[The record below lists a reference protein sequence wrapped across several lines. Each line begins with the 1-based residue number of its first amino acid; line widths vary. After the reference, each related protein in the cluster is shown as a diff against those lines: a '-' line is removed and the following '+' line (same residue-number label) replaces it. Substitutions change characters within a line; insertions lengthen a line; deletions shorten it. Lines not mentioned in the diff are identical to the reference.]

1 MTKTKIFVLC
11 CWGLLLLA
19 LGGSYLLFR
28 AIAHGRLGFMPTF
41 EELENPKRNQAS
53 EVFSADGQ
61 LLATFY
67 IENRNPVS
75 FEEISPYAIQALIA
89 REDHRFYEHA
99 GIDGIGL
106 VRVAVKTLLM
116 RQSGEG
122 GGSTITQQLAKN
134 LFPRDTTRYT
144 SSFQRYRQLTI
155 DKLREWVT
163 AVKLERNYTK
173 DEILTW
179 YLNTVPF
186 GHEAYG
192 IKTAA
197 RTFFN
202 KTPDSLKVEEAALL
216 IGLLKG
222 PTRYSPVRNPERSL
236 VRRNGVLEKMK
247 EHGYLTRAELDSIS
261 ALPITLQFQVQ
272 DHLTG
277 TGTYFREFLRL
288 TMSRSKPVR
297 SRYANPDSYRE
308 DSVKWF
314 TNPLYGWCNKNFKPD
329 GTPYNLYRDG
339 LKIYTTLDSRMQQY
353 AEEAVAEHMKYLQAN
368 FFKEK
373 KNSRKA
379 PFSNDLTMGR
389 IDTIMRESIRQSI
402 RYTNMRRTGMS
413 DAKIMQ
419 AFKEPVEMEGMFS
432 WDGEFDTIMTPYDSI
447 LYYKHYL
454 RSGMMSMDPRTG
466 HVKAYV
472 GGIDFKH
479 FKWDAVTVQKRQVGS
494 TFKPF
499 LYTLALQDKKELTPC
514 YEVLNIPQTF
524 IDNGKPWTPRSS
536 GNSEDIGK
544 RVTLKW
550 GLAKSENNISAW
562 IIKQVTPKAVADMA
576 HKMGITSYIDP
587 VPSIVYGTSDISVAE
602 MVTAYCVFAN
612 KGVYTE
618 PVFVTRIEDKNG
630 NALMPSYLPRTE
642 EVISERTAYMMV
654 NLLQGVVDGGT
665 AVRLRLRYNFTNEI
679 GGKTGTTNEHSDG
692 WFMGITPTLVSGVWV
707 GGEERSIHFDAMSR
721 GQAAEEA
728 LPIWALY
735 MKKVYADKR
744 LGISQGPF
752 DRPADM
758 TGIDCEVDA
767 PQPAVQTGGSR
778 YEEDF

>member
-1 MTKTKIFVLC
+1 MTKTKICFLAA
-11 CWGLLLLA
+11 WGILLMIA
-19 LGGSYLLFR
+19 CSIVMLFYS
-28 AIAHGRLGFMPTF
+28 IAQGNLGFMPTF
-41 EELENPKRNQAS
+41 EELENPKHNQAS

-67 IENRNPVS
+67 IENRNPVA
-75 FEEISPYAIQALIA
+75 FEEISPYVIQALIA
-89 REDHRFYEHA
+89 REDRRFYDHA

-106 VRVAVKTLLM
+106 MRVGVKTLLM
-116 RQSGEG
+116 RQSGAG

-134 LFPRDTTRYT
+134 LFPRDTTRYA
-144 SSFQRYRQLTI
+144 SSLQRYRQLTI

-173 DEILTW
+173 EEILTW

-186 GHEAYG
+186 GHESYG

-197 RTFFN
+197 KTFFN
-202 KTPDSLKVEEAALL
+202 KSPDSLRIEEAAVLV
-216 IGLLKG
+216 GVLKG

-236 VRRNGVLEKMK
+236 VRRNGVLAKMA
-247 EHGYLTRAELDSIS
+247 EEGFITHAELDSLS
-261 ALPITLQFQVQ
+261 ALPITLHFQVQ

-288 TMSRSKPVR
+288 TMSRTKPER
-297 SRYANPDSYRE
+297 SRYANPDTYRE
-308 DSVKWF
+308 DSVKWA

-353 AEEAVAEHMKYLQAN
+353 AEEAVREHLQYLQAN

-373 KNSRKA
+373 KGSRKA
-379 PFSNDLTMGR
+379 PFSNQLTQGR
-389 IDTIMRESIRQSI
+389 IDTIMLESIHKSV
-402 RYTNMRRTGMS
+402 RYTNMRRNGHAEKDILKT
-413 DAKIMQ
+413 
-419 AFKEPVEMEGMFS
+419 FKEPTEMEGMFS
-432 WDGEFDTIMTPYDSI
+432 WQGEFDTIMTPYDSI

-454 RSGMMSMDPRTG
+454 RAGMMSMNPHTG

-536 GNSEDIGK
+536 GNEENIGK

-562 IIKQVTPKAVADMA
+562 IIKQVAPKAVADMA

-602 MVTAYCVFAN
+602 MVTAYSVFAN

-618 PVFVTRIEDKNG
+618 PVFVTRIEDKGG

-665 AVRLRLRYNFTNEI
+665 AIRLRLRYHFENEI

-692 WFMGITPTLVSGVWV
+692 WFMGITPDLVSGVWI

-728 LPIWALY
+728 LPVWALY
-735 MKKVYADKR
+735 MQKVYADKR

-752 DRPADM
+752 DRPADLI
-758 TGIDCEVDA
+758 GIDCEVDA
-767 PQPAVQTGGSR
+767 PQPFSQTGSTR